1 MAKAQ
6 IDDRF
11 KRFGSVSFVSISRVN
26 DFVDFLDKGELMGN
40 RCTLCGLT
48 FFPPRADCFKCRA
61 SAMEWFKVEN
71 TGELAAFSTLKYAPA
86 GFEKEL
92 PYTIAVL
99 DYGDFRVFGRTDPAI
114 PAEEL
119 RIGMRMKSVVKK
131 VAEGRLTYAFE
142 KA

>member
-1 MAKAQ
+1 
-6 IDDRF
+6 
-11 KRFGSVSFVSISRVN
+11 
-26 DFVDFLDKGELMGN
+26 
-40 RCTLCGLT
+40 
-48 FFPPRADCFKCRA
+48 
-61 SAMEWFKVEN
+61 MEWFEVEN
-71 TGELAAFSTLKYAPA
+71 TGELATFSTLKYAPA

-119 RIGMRMKSVVKK
+119 RVGMQMKSEVIKTG
-131 VAEGRLTYAFE
+131 EGRLTYVFK

>member
-1 MAKAQ
+1 MAKEQ

-26 DFVDFLDKGELMGN
+26 DFIDYLDSGKLMGN
-40 RCTLCGLT
+40 RCTQCGRS
-48 FFPPRADCFKCRA
+48 FFPPRADCFQCRTN
-61 SAMEWFKVEN
+61 AMEWFEVEN
-71 TGELAAFSTLKYAPA
+71 TGELATFTTLTYAPA

-99 DYGDFRVFGRTDPAI
+99 DYGDFKVFGRTDPAI
-114 PAEEL
+114 PVEEL
-119 RIGMRMKSVVKK
+119 RVGMRMKSVVTKTS
-131 VAEGRLTYAFE
+131 EGRLTYVFQ

>member
-1 MAKAQ
+1 MAKET

-11 KRFGSVSFVSISRVN
+11 KKFGSVSFISMSRVN
-26 DFVDFLDKGELMGN
+26 DFIDYLDKGKLMGN
-40 RCTLCGLT
+40 RCTQCGRS
-48 FFPPRADCFKCRA
+48 FFPPRADCFQCRS
-61 SAMEWFKVEN
+61 SAMAWFEVEN
-71 TGELAAFSTLKYAPA
+71 VGELATFSTLTYAPA

-114 PAEEL
+114 PADEL
-119 RIGMRMKSVVKK
+119 RVGMRMKSIVIKT
-131 VAEGRLTYAFE
+131 AGERLTYVFK

>member
-1 MAKAQ
+1 MPKEQ

-11 KRFGSVSFVSISRVN
+11 KKFGSVSFVAVSRVN
-26 DFVDFLDKGELMGN
+26 DFIEYLDKGKLMGN
-40 RCTLCGLT
+40 RCTKCGRK
-48 FFPPRADCFKCRA
+48 FYPPRADCFQHGS
-61 SAMEWFKVEN
+61 SAMEWFEVEN
-71 TGELAAFSTLKYAPA
+71 TGELATFSTLKYAPA

-119 RIGMRMKSVVKK
+119 RVGMQMKSEVIKTG
-131 VAEGRLTYAFE
+131 EGRLTYVFK